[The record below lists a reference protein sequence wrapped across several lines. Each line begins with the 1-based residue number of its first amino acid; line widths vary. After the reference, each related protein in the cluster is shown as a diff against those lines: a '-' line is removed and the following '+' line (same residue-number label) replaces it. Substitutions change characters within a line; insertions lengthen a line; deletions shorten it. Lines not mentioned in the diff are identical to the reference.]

1 MTTLRTIN
9 IPDWDA
15 EGYLPALLGHE
26 TMEVS
31 HPPYPVSLTDLV
43 RRFRGSDRRREI
55 LSGFLGFR
63 ANLYH
68 AGLNDGIQWIN
79 GSFVNDKMSQKGEEP
94 GDIDVITLFNVPP
107 GVTQQQLLTGS
118 PELFGGPG
126 VNRNKELFDVDSYF
140 VSLNSGSVS
149 YTTKSIAFWN
159 NLWYHTKEGRRKG
172 FLSVDLAPN
181 EDQDAANLL

>member
-9 IPDWDA
+9 IPDWDT

-26 TMEVS
+26 TLSRS

-43 RRFRGSDRRREI
+43 QRFGVSDRRREI
-55 LSGFLGFR
+55 LRGFLSFR
-63 ANLYH
+63 AKLH
-68 AGLNDGIQWIN
+68 QAGLYDGIQWVN
-79 GSFVNDKMSQKGEEP
+79 GSFVNDKMNQEGEEP
-94 GDIDVITLFNVPP
+94 GDVDVITLFNVPQ
-107 GVTQQQLLTGS
+107 GVTQRQLLTTF
-118 PELFGGPG
+118 PALFGGPG

-159 NLWYHTKEGRRKG
+159 NLWYHTKRGRRKG
-172 FLSVDLAPN
+172 FLSVDLAPI
-181 EDQDAANLL
+181 EDQDARNLL